1 MDLHFAHL
9 RRIRRFVIKRDSEK
23 PRKQSFRGFSFLRYF
38 YKKSTLY
45 PLPLE
50 ALKLNKSQKLIL
62 AISAMVVMVAVILIP
77 KYTEPKAQDD
87 VIVYIAQKLNA
98 DCPVNIDERTV
109 LDSVNTT
116 CKTCIDYYY
125 TFSTISE
132 WDPEKVERMRKQ
144 YATMIDA
151 HTVRSAEMREL
162 LNSGVTLNYHFF
174 ANNRTELFQLLM
186 TDDRRPTTGD

>member
-1 MDLHFAHL
+1 MFSGLFFFCFTL
-9 RRIRRFVIKRDSEK
+9 QRIVFIHHPSSIIHH
-23 PRKQSFRGFSFLRYF
+23 PSSM
-38 YKKSTLY
+38 S
-45 PLPLE
+45 E
-50 ALKLNKSQKLIL
+50 ALNLNKTQKLIL

-116 CKTCIDYYY
+116 CKICIDYYY
-125 TFSTISE
+125 TFTTISE

-186 TDDRRPTTGD
+186 TDDQRPVTSD

>member
-1 MDLHFAHL
+1 MDLRFAHL

-23 PRKQSFRGFSFLRYF
+23 PRKLCFRGFSFLRYF
-38 YKKSTLY
+38 YKKIY

-50 ALKLNKSQKLIL
+50 PLNLTKNQKLIV

-77 KYTEPKAQDD
+77 KYTEPQAQDD

-109 LDSVNTT
+109 LDSVNTS

-125 TFSTISE
+125 TFTTISE
-132 WDPEKVERMRKQ
+132 WDAIKVERMRKQ

-162 LNSGVTLNYHFF
+162 LNSGVALNYHFF
-174 ANNRTELFQLLM
+174 ANNRTELFQLPV
-186 TDDRRPTTGD
+186 TNDQ

>member
-1 MDLHFAHL
+1 M
-9 RRIRRFVIKRDSEK
+9 R
-23 PRKQSFRGFSFLRYF
+23 
-38 YKKSTLY
+38 
-45 PLPLE
+45 E
-50 ALKLNKSQKLIL
+50 ALNLNKTQKLIL

-77 KYTEPKAQDD
+77 KYTEPQAQDD

-125 TFSTISE
+125 TFTTITE

-174 ANNRTELFQLLM
+174 ANNKTELFQLLM
-186 TDDRRPTTGD
+186 TDDRRPVTSDR

>member
-1 MDLHFAHL
+1 L
-9 RRIRRFVIKRDSEK
+9 
-23 PRKQSFRGFSFLRYF
+23 FSGLFF
-38 YKKSTLY
+38 FFFTFTKKKVVFIHHPSSMI
-45 PLPLE
+45 E
-50 ALKLNKSQKLIL
+50 ALNLTKSQKLIV

-77 KYTEPKAQDD
+77 KYTEPQAQDD
-87 VIVYIAQKLNA
+87 VLVYIAQKLNA

-109 LDSVNTT
+109 LDSVNTS

-125 TFSTISE
+125 TFTTISE
-132 WDPEKVERMRKQ
+132 WDAIKVERMRKQ

-174 ANNRTELFQLLM
+174 ANNRTELFQLLV
-186 TDDRRPTTGD
+186 TDDQRLVTGD